1 MNQVLFCFVSVN
13 SKEYARLNF
22 VVFNPEENRRSKYF
36 QFKIFTE
43 VNGRFWD
50 MRQATLTTREFFGLI
65 LYHWDQKRSNFIRR
79 SLPESSSSG
88 NGEQEYKIPKKR
100 RITERE
106 ESPEN

>member
-1 MNQVLFCFVSVN
+1 
-13 SKEYARLNF
+13 
-22 VVFNPEENRRSKYF
+22 
-36 QFKIFTE
+36 
-43 VNGRFWD
+43 

-65 LYHWDQKRSNFIRR
+65 LYHWDQKRSNFIR